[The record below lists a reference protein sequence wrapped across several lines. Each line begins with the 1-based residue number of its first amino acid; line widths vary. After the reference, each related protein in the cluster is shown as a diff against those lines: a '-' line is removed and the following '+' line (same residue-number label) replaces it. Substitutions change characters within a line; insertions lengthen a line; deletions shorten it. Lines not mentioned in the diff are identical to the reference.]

1 MKIRTERPDIE
12 TIITATM
19 EITIDKDQ
27 IFYELP
33 KAFEIWNID
42 PSYRVYRIEKKRM
55 LQSISK
61 EKYSMSK
68 YDDNYGKTK

>member
-1 MKIRTERPDIE
+1 MKIRTERPEPE

-42 PSYRVYRIEKKRM
+42 PSYKIYRIEKKRM
-55 LQSISK
+55 LQLISK
-61 EKYSMSK
+61 EKYPIQK
-68 YDDNYGKTK
+68 YKDDYGKAK